1 MRYVLFLF
9 FLIISFSLKASYS
22 PSLPLN
28 GTTGQIIAGSKAGKQ
43 SYNSKSLLRKF
54 WRKAQDVDNDL
65 AFLIILAVI
74 LPFLAVYLKEGKV
87 NSRFWI
93 SLLLTA
99 LFWLPGVI
107 YSLLVVLNKY

>member
-1 MRYVLFLF
+1 MRISLFLL
-9 FLIISFSLKASYS
+9 FLIVSFSLKASYS
-22 PSLPLN
+22 PSHAFN
-28 GTTGQIIAGSKAGKQ
+28 SSTGQLLVRSEADNKLNKA
-43 SYNSKSLLRKF
+43 KSFLRKF
-54 WRKAQDVDNDL
+54 LNKAQDVDNDL

-74 LPFLAVYLKEGKV
+74 LPFIAVYLKERKI

-107 YSLLVVLNKY
+107 YSLLVVLNKD

>member
-1 MRYVLFLF
+1 MRFALFLF

-22 PSLPLN
+22 PSLSLSSS
-28 GTTGQIIAGSKAGKQ
+28 TGQIIAGSEEGKQ
-43 SYNSKSLLRKF
+43 SYKAKSLLRKF
-54 WRKAQDVDNDL
+54 WRKVQDVDNDL
-65 AFLIILAVI
+65 AFLVILSVL

-107 YSLLVVLNKY
+107 YSLLVVLNKD